1 VSGARANNAVVAATN
16 LRTSKFLKVR
26 CTTVRHV
33 GQRGV
38 KHEAKH
44 REQSEWPHGVSI
56 VGIRTRS
63 SKGSMHTKHSG
74 TATGKSARG
83 AAEDAEGAEDAE
95 DEDAEEDAEGAEDAE
110 DEDAEGAEDAEEDED
125 AEGAEDAEAEAE
137 DAEEDEE
144 EDDDGRVGGTRV
156 YRIPPKHCSSVSVS
170 R

>member
-1 VSGARANNAVVAATN
+1 
-16 LRTSKFLKVR
+16 
-26 CTTVRHV
+26 
-33 GQRGV
+33 
-38 KHEAKH
+38 
-44 REQSEWPHGVSI
+44 
-56 VGIRTRS
+56 
-63 SKGSMHTKHSG
+63 MHTKHSG

-83 AAEDAEGAEDAE
+83 AA
-95 DEDAEEDAEGAEDAE
+95 
-110 DEDAEGAEDAEEDED
+110 ED